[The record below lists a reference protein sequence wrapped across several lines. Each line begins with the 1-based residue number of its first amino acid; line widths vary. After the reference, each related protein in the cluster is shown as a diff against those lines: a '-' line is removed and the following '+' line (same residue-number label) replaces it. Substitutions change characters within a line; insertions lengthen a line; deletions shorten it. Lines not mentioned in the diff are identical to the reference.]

1 VTRRL
6 LYLLILFV
14 FAAVLLFAPLPI
26 APTYAGRTLEDAG
39 HTPLFFLVTIGV
51 LFALRDHPRLQ
62 GARLYV
68 FAGLFGALMGLLS
81 EVIQRPLAR
90 DASWE
95 DVLADVVGAI
105 LALAVY
111 ALFDRRT
118 RHSAWQ
124 RFGALAVAL
133 SCVAIFLTPI
143 VRMARAYVHRNGQ
156 FPVIADFHSRIELYW
171 TMSIGVNRKIVDDA
185 LEVELVADE
194 FPGVSFHEPVPD
206 WRKYRTLVIDV
217 ENAEAVPLPLG
228 VRVHDRRHKRNFN
241 DRFNRG
247 YELGAGERRTL
258 RIALDDIQHGPRQRL
273 MDMAHI
279 SDITLFRTRN
289 SGSRRLRVYSIRLE

>member
-1 VTRRL
+1 MTRRL

-14 FAAVLLFAPLPI
+14 LAGLLLFVPLPI
-26 APTYAGRTLEDAG
+26 APTYAGRTIENAG
-39 HTPLFFLVTIGV
+39 HTPLFFLVTLGV
-51 LFALRDHPRLQ
+51 LVAMRNHPRLH
-62 GARLYV
+62 GVRLYA
-68 FAGLFGALMGLLS
+68 FAGLIGAGAGLLS

-105 LALAVY
+105 LALAVF

-118 RHSAWQ
+118 RLPTWQ
-124 RFGALAVAL
+124 RLGALAVAL
-133 SCVAIFLTPI
+133 SCVAIFLAPI

-156 FPVIADFHSRIELYW
+156 FPVIADFHWRIEKAW
-171 TMSIGVNRKIVDDA
+171 TLSFGVNREIVGDA
-185 LEVELVADE
+185 LEVDLFADE

-206 WRKYRTLVIDV
+206 WRRYRTLIIDV
-217 ENAEAVPLPLG
+217 ENPAPELLHLG
-228 VRVHDRRHKRNFN
+228 VRVHDRRHNFNFN
-241 DRFNRG
+241 DRFNRRYDLAG
-247 YELGAGERRTL
+247 GERRTL
-258 RIALDDIQHGPRQRL
+258 RIALEDIRHGPRQRL

-279 SDITLFRTRN
+279 SDITLFRGEN

>member
-14 FAAVLLFAPLPI
+14 IAGLLLFMPLPI

-39 HTPLFFLVTIGV
+39 HTPVFFLVTLGV
-51 LFALRDHPRLQ
+51 LVAMRDQPRLR

-68 FAGLFGALMGLLS
+68 FAGLIGAGAGLLS
-81 EVIQRPLAR
+81 EVIQMPLAR

-105 LALAVY
+105 LALAVF
-111 ALFDRRT
+111 ALFDRRA
-118 RHSAWQ
+118 RLPAWQ

-133 SCVAIFLTPI
+133 SCVAIFLAPI

-156 FPVIADFHSRIELYW
+156 FPVIADFHSRIEKSW
-171 TMSIGVNRKIVDDA
+171 TLSFGVNREIVDDA
-185 LEVELVADE
+185 LEVELVAEE
-194 FPGVSFHEPVPD
+194 FPGVAFYEPVPD
-206 WRKYRTLVIDV
+206 WRRYRTLIIDV
-217 ENAEAVPLPLG
+217 ENPAAEVLHLG
-228 VRVHDRRHKRNFN
+228 VRVHDLRHNFNFN
-241 DRFNRG
+241 DRFNRR
-247 YELGAGERRTL
+247 YDLAAGERRTL
-258 RIALDDIQHGPRQRL
+258 RIALEDIRHGPRQRL

-279 SDITLFRTRN
+279 SDITLFRGEN
-289 SGSRRLRVYSIRLE
+289 SGSRRLRVHSIRLE